1 MEELKFLEER
11 QEDYDI
17 KNYINDIFSVSRLFG
32 KYEAI
37 VSKSQ
42 FTKYLI
48 PLLHKR
54 EAISS
59 MAIEGTQTTLNE
71 VFDNEVED
79 AEKRNNSE
87 YTEVYNH
94 TRAIV
99 YGFDYLRVHEFSHEF
114 IKNIHKLMMDGLDQK
129 DSGKEI
135 GEYKTQDNHIV
146 NSLGKIV
153 FDPPSYKKTNKY
165 MTELIDYM
173 NKKDDT
179 NPFIKVAII
188 HAQFESI
195 HPFENGNGR
204 VGRMLINMYL
214 FKQGVINVPIF
225 YISEALNVEKS
236 VYYKKLTSTRESSYD
251 EWISFFLKKCI
262 QQVEKHI
269 NYFEQMDALYTIT
282 KEKLRLILNS
292 PKFEEIVKCLFTS
305 PILTSKYFAN
315 KLKVSQSQARKYLI
329 NMEKNK
335 ILLGD
340 DRERN
345 RKYIFDD
352 LINII

>member
-17 KNYINDIFSVSRLFG
+17 KNFINDIFSVSRLFG

-37 VSKSQ
+37 VSKSH
-42 FTKYLI
+42 FAKYLI

-94 TRAIV
+94 TRAIA

-135 GEYKTQDNHIV
+135 I
-146 NSLGKIV
+146 
-153 FDPPSYKKTNKY
+153 
-165 MTELIDYM
+165 
-173 NKKDDT
+173 
-179 NPFIKVAII
+179 
-188 HAQFESI
+188 
-195 HPFENGNGR
+195 
-204 VGRMLINMYL
+204 
-214 FKQGVINVPIF
+214 
-225 YISEALNVEKS
+225 
-236 VYYKKLTSTRESSYD
+236 
-251 EWISFFLKKCI
+251 
-262 QQVEKHI
+262 
-269 NYFEQMDALYTIT
+269 
-282 KEKLRLILNS
+282 EKL
-292 PKFEEIVKCLFTS
+292 
-305 PILTSKYFAN
+305 
-315 KLKVSQSQARKYLI
+315 
-329 NMEKNK
+329 
-335 ILLGD
+335 
-340 DRERN
+340 
-345 RKYIFDD
+345 
-352 LINII
+352 